1 MASAETNIDEKLA
14 EEIRK
19 YPVLYHKECADFKD
33 KVKKKLA
40 WNDVAHAVGLTD
52 GIYVVKYLQNIA

>member
-19 YPVLYHKECADFKD
+19 YPVLYDKECADFKD

-52 GIYVVKYLQNIA
+52 GMW